1 MTYLLALD
9 QGTSSSRSIV
19 FDAAGHIVAQ
29 AQQELPQIYPQ
40 PGWVEHDPLEIWRGQ
55 LATARAALA
64 QAGLQAS
71 DIRAVGITNQR
82 ETTVLWNRR
91 TGQPVHHAIVWQDRR
106 AESICAQL
114 RADGHA
120 SAIQAKT
127 GLLVDAYFSG
137 TKLKWLLD
145 HVPGARAQAESGE
158 LAFGT
163 IDSWLMWQLTG
174 GAVHATDVSNASRT
188 MLFNVRTNQ

>member
-19 FDAAGHIVAQ
+19 FDEHGHVVAQ

-40 PGWVEHDPLEIWRGQ
+40 PGWVEHDPREIWRTQ
-55 LATARAALA
+55 LATARQALA
-64 QAGLQAS
+64 DAGIHAREL
-71 DIRAVGITNQR
+71 RAVGITNQR

-106 AESICAQL
+106 AEPACAQL
-114 RADGHA
+114 RADGHEA
-120 SAIQAKT
+120 AIHAKT
-127 GLLVDAYFSG
+127 GLRVDAYFSG
-137 TKLKWLLD
+137 TKLQWLLD
-145 HVPGARAQAESGE
+145 HVPGAREQAERGE

-163 IDSWLMWQLTG
+163 VDSWLIWQLTHG
-174 GAVHATDVSNASRT
+174 QC
-188 MLFNVRTNQ
+188 M